1 MGRWRA
7 NFRFTGCACSPSWY
21 FEDWLVQVSNG
32 VVEVDQFVDGR
43 PDREIDE
50 RCTSTAVRHLSAVA
64 GESEACGYVPEAM

>member
-1 MGRWRA
+1 VGRWRA

-32 VVEVDQFVDGR
+32 VVEIDQFVDGR

-50 RCTSTAVRHLSAVA
+50 RVHLYGGPASV
-64 GESEACGYVPEAM
+64 GRRR